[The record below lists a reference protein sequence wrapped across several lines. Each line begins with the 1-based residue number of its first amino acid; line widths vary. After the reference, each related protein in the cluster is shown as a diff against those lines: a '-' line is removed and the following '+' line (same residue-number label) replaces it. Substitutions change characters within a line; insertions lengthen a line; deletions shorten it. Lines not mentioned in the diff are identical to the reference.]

1 MPIISNTSSRN
12 TQVGII
18 TNLND
23 YGDVDTWK
31 EWLSSNHI
39 TVYYELAE
47 PIRTPLTA
55 EQIAEIEKVHTFYP
69 VTNISNDFDC
79 GMKVTYL
86 ADSKNYIDNQLALQ
100 AQAKEAEMMAMFML
114 LPEETQAK
122 MIENDINNLLL
133 ESEV

>member
-1 MPIISNTSSRN
+1 MI
-12 TQVGII
+12 V
-18 TNLND
+18 L
-23 YGDVDTWK
+23 
-31 EWLSSNHI
+31 
-39 TVYYELAE
+39 YELGT

-100 AQAKEAEMMAMFML
+100 AQAREQEMMAMFML
-114 LPEETQAK
+114 LPEETQAA
-122 MIENDINNLLL
+122 MIENDINNLLT